1 MSRDAYAS
9 FAELAARERE
19 ERDYRRRLVRR
30 ASPIAILAPHGGE
43 IEPGTSEVALA
54 LAGAEFSLY
63 LFEGLRPGRSA
74 ALHITSTRFDDPE
87 CLDLLAATRTAIAIH
102 GAAGSED
109 TIRIGGRDEEL
120 GGRIAAA
127 LAAAGFAL
135 RADGD
140 RRFAGV
146 AARNLCNRCASG
158 RGVQLELSAGLR
170 RSFFAGAWP
179 AERRVATPALA
190 AFVGAV
196 RSELLARGAAVET

>member
-1 MSRDAYAS
+1 VSRDAYAS

-19 ERDYRRRLVRR
+19 ERDYRRRLVRH

-87 CLDLLAATRTAIAIH
+87 CLDLLAASRTAIAIH
-102 GAAGSED
+102 GAAGAED
-109 TIRIGGRDEEL
+109 AIRVGGRDEEL

-179 AERRVATPALA
+179 AERRVATPVCA

-196 RSELLARGAAVET
+196 RSELLARGAAVEA